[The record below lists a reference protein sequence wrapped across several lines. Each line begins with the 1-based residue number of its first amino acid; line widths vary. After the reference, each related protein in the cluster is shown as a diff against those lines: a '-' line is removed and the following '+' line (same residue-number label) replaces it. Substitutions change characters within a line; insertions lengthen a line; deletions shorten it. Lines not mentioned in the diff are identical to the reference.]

1 MDPLLIALVGF
12 LAMMVLIVV
21 HVPIG
26 VAMALVGI
34 TGFASIVGWGPA
46 VTLMAT
52 EPASAMA
59 NLDLAVI
66 PLFMLMGSLAAAA
79 GLASDVY
86 NLANAL
92 IGHRRGGLASTTIVA
107 SAGFGAICG
116 SGVATTATFG
126 RVAMPEMLERG
137 YRPDLAAGSIAAG
150 GTLGIIVPPSSMMI
164 LYAVLTEQS
173 VLDLF
178 SAAIVPAAL
187 AVIFYMIAIQVKLTM
202 DPEAAQ
208 RGERATMRQ
217 RLHAAGQAW
226 GVIVLFVV
234 VMGGIYS
241 GIFTVH
247 EAAAVGVVFSFLL
260 LVAKGRFT
268 WNTLIGVLAEA
279 SAGTAMIYIMV
290 FGATIFS
297 YFMAVSG
304 AAAFMVGAISGLPVP
319 PIAILVLLLVL
330 YIFLGAFFDEVAAMV
345 ITLPLVIPLILSFG
359 YDLVWWGIIN
369 VVVIGIGMM
378 TPPIGIN
385 VMVLNS
391 MYRSI
396 SLGTIYRG
404 IMPFLI
410 AELARLLLLTLFP
423 QLTLWLPSVLH

>member
-1 MDPLLIALVGF
+1 MLLLIAL
-12 LAMMVLIVV
+12 

-26 VAMALVGI
+26 ISMALVGVA
-34 TGFASIVGWGPA
+34 GFASIVGWGPA
-46 VTLMAT
+46 VSLMAS

-79 GLASDVY
+79 GLATDVY

-137 YRPDLAAGSIAAG
+137 YKSGLAAGSIAAG
-150 GTLGIIVPPSSMMI
+150 GTLGIIVPPSGMMI

-173 VLDLF
+173 VLALF
-178 SAAIVPAAL
+178 SAAIVPAVM
-187 AVIFYMIAIQVKLTM
+187 AVVFYMIAIQVTLIM
-202 DPEAAQ
+202 DPAAAR
-208 RGERATMRQ
+208 RGNRASARER
-217 RLHAAGQAW
+217 LAAVGQAW

-247 EAAAVGVVFSFLL
+247 EAAAVGVVLAFLL
-260 LVAKGRFT
+260 LVVKGRLT
-268 WNTLIGVLAEA
+268 WKTLVGVLAEA

-304 AAAFMVGAISGLPVP
+304 AASYLVDAIANLPVP
-319 PIAILVLLLVL
+319 PIAILFLLLLL
-330 YIFLGAFFDEVAAMV
+330 YVFLGAFFDEVAAMV

-385 VMVLNS
+385 VMVLHS
-391 MYRSI
+391 MYKSI
-396 SLGTIYRG
+396 SLRTIYVG
-404 IMPFLI
+404 IVPFLV
-410 AELARLLLLTLFP
+410 AEVVRLSLLTTFP
-423 QLTLWLPSVLH
+423 QLTLWLPSVLQ